1 MEENRT
7 KKTMNQAITSTQLT
21 PKQNQFINYLVVEG
35 LHQTE
40 SARRAGYSYPGQT
53 SYHLIKNPKIIRAI
67 RQARQT
73 YYQGELASLAVGTL
87 RQVMQDTDAPAAAR
101 VQASRTVLEL
111 AGDLNKGKGDDL
123 SSRSLAE
130 MTPDELGSII
140 DKWES
145 ERVNLAKDI
154 TPSDL
159 KSQNDGP
166 GQAGQGSE

>member
-35 LHQTE
+35 LNQTE

-53 SYHLIKNPKIIRAI
+53 SYHLIQNPKIIRAI

>member
-73 YYQGELASLAVGTL
+73 YYQGELASLSVGTL

>member
-1 MEENRT
+1 MET
-7 KKTMNQAITSTQLT
+7 AITSNQLT

-35 LHQTE
+35 LNQTE

-53 SYHLIKNPKIIRAI
+53 SYHLIQNPKIIRAI

-73 YYQGELASLAVGTL
+73 HYQGELASLAVGTL
-87 RQVMQDTDAPAAAR
+87 RQVMQDGDAPAAAR

-123 SSRSLAE
+123 STRSLAE

-140 DKWES
+140 DKWEN
-145 ERVNLAKDI
+145 ERVNLAKDV
-154 TPSDL
+154 TPGSF

-166 GQAGQGSE
+166 GEQGQGSE